1 MATTRRLAKRRALV
15 YRGSAAHSG
24 CPEAV
29 AKLFELSP
37 LIETVEFVGPDEGT
51 KLTPEALKAADIYAQ
66 PGGGGTQRDSKNAK
80 TDSLTEHLADLSDAW
95 PHMKGHKQLIQDFVR
110 NGGIYLGFCLGA
122 YLAAHDPGF
131 DLLDMKDDT
140 DSEVEQ
146 GGAQVTNPEEDT
158 VIQVDWN
165 FSSGSTEQGR
175 WMYFQDGPAIL
186 LDQNSGVKVLG
197 RYSKSGN
204 PCATLSRFGEGLV
217 GIVGPH
223 PEADED
229 WCEYERGFQG

>member
-1 MATTRRLAKRRALV
+1 MQISTLSQAGEVLYNTPKSSQTT
-15 YRGSAAHSG
+15 
-24 CPEAV
+24 
-29 AKLFELSP
+29 
-37 LIETVEFVGPDEGT
+37 
-51 KLTPEALKAADIYAQ
+51 
-66 PGGGGTQRDSKNAK
+66 
-80 TDSLTEHLADLSDAW
+80 SLTIHLIDLSDAW
-95 PHMKGHKQLIQDFVR
+95 PHMKRHRQLIQDFVR

-140 DSEVEQ
+140 DSEVTQ
-146 GGAQVTNPEEDT
+146 RGAQVTDPEEDT

-165 FSSGSTEQGR
+165 FSSGSTDQGR

-186 LDQNSGVKVLG
+186 LDQKSDVKVLG

-204 PCATLSRFGEGLV
+204 PCATRSRFGAGWV

-223 PEADED
+223 PEADQK
-229 WCEYERGFQG
+229 WCRFHFWMF